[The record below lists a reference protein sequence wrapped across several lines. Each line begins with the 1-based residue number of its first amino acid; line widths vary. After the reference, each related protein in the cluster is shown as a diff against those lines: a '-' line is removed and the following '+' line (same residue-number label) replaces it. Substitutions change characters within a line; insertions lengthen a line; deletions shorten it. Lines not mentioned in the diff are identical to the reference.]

1 VTGVLYGVG
10 VGPGAPDL
18 LTLRAARTIRA
29 VPVVCTPR
37 RTASAESYALAVVRD
52 LLDLTRQELV
62 ELAFPMTRDPDL
74 ALLHRDEA
82 ATHIGAILSA
92 GRDVAFITEGD
103 PLLYSTFIHLYRRLR
118 AASPPV
124 RVEIVPGVTSVSA
137 AAAVAGLPLADGT
150 ERLAVVPATCGYEEL
165 HAALRDFDTVALLK
179 VSPIF
184 DRVLDLLEELNLL
197 ESAVYVSR
205 AGTPEQ
211 RVEADVRALREQP
224 LDYLSLIL
232 VKTPRETEP

>member
-1 VTGVLYGVG
+1 MTGVLYGVG

-29 VPVVCTPR
+29 VPVVCAPR

-52 LLDLTRQELV
+52 LLDPTRQELV
-62 ELAFPMTRDPDL
+62 ELTFPMARDPNL
-74 ALLHRDEA
+74 VRRARDEA
-82 ATHIGAILSA
+82 VARVGAILST

-124 RVEIVPGVTSVSA
+124 RVEIVPGVTSVTA

-150 ERLAVVPATCGYEEL
+150 EPLAVVPATCSYERL
-165 HAALRDFDTVALLK
+165 RAALRDFDTVALLK
-179 VSPIF
+179 VSPVF
-184 DRVLDLLEELNLL
+184 DRVLDLLEELNLV

-211 RVEADVRALREQP
+211 RVEADVRALRGQP

-232 VKTPRETEP
+232 VKTTRETEP

>member
-1 VTGVLYGVG
+1 V
-10 VGPGAPDL
+10 
-18 LTLRAARTIRA
+18 
-29 VPVVCTPR
+29 
-37 RTASAESYALAVVRD
+37 
-52 LLDLTRQELV
+52 
-62 ELAFPMTRDPDL
+62 
-74 ALLHRDEA
+74 HRDEA
-82 ATHIGAILSA
+82 AAHIGAILST

-124 RVEIVPGVTSVSA
+124 RVEIVPGVTSVTA

-150 ERLAVVPATCGYEEL
+150 ERLAVVPATCGYERL
-165 HAALRDFDTVALLK
+165 RAALRDFDTVVLLK
-179 VSPIF
+179 VSPVF

-211 RVEADVRALREQP
+211 RVEADVRALRRQP

-232 VKTPRETEP
+232 VKTTRETEP

>member
-62 ELAFPMTRDPDL
+62 ELTFPMTRDPDL
-74 ALLHRDEA
+74 ARLHRDEA

-118 AASPPV
+118 AASPRV
-124 RVEIVPGVTSVSA
+124 RVEIVPGVTSVTA

-150 ERLAVVPATCGYEEL
+150 ERLAVVPATCGYEGL
-165 HAALRDFDTVALLK
+165 RAALRDFDTVALLK
-179 VSPIF
+179 VSPVF
-184 DRVLDLLEELNLL
+184 DRVLDLLEELNLV
-197 ESAVYVSR
+197 ENAVYVSC
-205 AGTPEQ
+205 ASTPEQ
-211 RVEADVRALREQP
+211 RVEADLRALRGQP

-232 VKTPRETEP
+232 VKTTREAEP